1 MRRLTVGMLVG
12 GLLLV
17 PATLAWA
24 RGGGWEPISLDP
36 YDSFACGANLHF
48 EFSGEAFARMVNIGG
63 TEMYQ
68 VTGHA
73 FATITNL
80 DNGRTITQNISG
92 PVFSPVDVPAEY
104 SARGHNLIQLDPN
117 QAASAG
123 LPELWVSSGYLDI
136 TFNGDDT
143 VTVNQMA
150 GSLID
155 DCALL
160 T

>member
-1 MRRLTVGMLVG
+1 MIAVATTGMILM
-12 GLLLV
+12 
-17 PATLAWA
+17 PATMSWA
-24 RGGGWEPISLDP
+24 RGDGWQPLPLDP
-36 YDSFACGANLHF
+36 YDSFSCGANMHF
-48 EFSGEAFARMVNIGG
+48 DFSGEAWYRVVDIGG
-63 TEMYQ
+63 TKTFQ

-80 DNGRTITQNISG
+80 DNGRAITQNITG
-92 PVFSPVDVPAEY
+92 PVFSPADVPSEY
-104 SARGHNLIQLDPN
+104 SARGHNLIGLDPN

-136 TFNGDDT
+136 TFNPDDT
-143 VTVNQMA
+143 LTVNQMT
-150 GSLID
+150 GSLTD